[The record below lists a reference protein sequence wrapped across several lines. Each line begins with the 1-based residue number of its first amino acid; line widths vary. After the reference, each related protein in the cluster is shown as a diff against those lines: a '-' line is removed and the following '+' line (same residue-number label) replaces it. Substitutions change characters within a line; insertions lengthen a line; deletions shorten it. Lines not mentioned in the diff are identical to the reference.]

1 MLKNDVKYISKKNL
15 ENHMRKVHIV
25 EMKMKFF
32 FLSSPRS
39 LCVFPPLLQ
48 ERNIFS
54 VYSIYSKKSAYGMKH
69 SWRKW
74 KYVVII
80 CKKRKIFAFFW
91 FWIFKDFSGIFK
103 RDRIKL
109 LNILDFFFGNSWEN
123 FRESFRS
130 FRRNLTIEW
139 FKILLEKFANLLK
152 IC

>member
-1 MLKNDVKYISKKNL
+1 MLKKWCYVHKQENL

-80 CKKRKIFAFFW
+80 CKKGKKFLLSFGFEFLKTFGDALSRIGGNC
-91 FWIFKDFSGIFK
+91 WIFKVFLS
-103 RDRIKL
+103 
-109 LNILDFFFGNSWEN
+109 NSWEN
-123 FRESFRS
+123 FM
-130 FRRNLTIEW
+130 NL
-139 FKILLEKFANLLK
+139 
-152 IC
+152 